1 MGFSPAALLQR
12 TQTTCIEYPI
22 QDHEPLRLD
31 SMVAPEIESPPR
43 TTWYVDRTYL
53 VLFSQR
59 SAWF

>member
-12 TQTTCIEYPI
+12 TQMNCIGYSI

-31 SMVAPEIESPPR
+31 SGISKIESPPR
-43 TTWYVDRTYL
+43 IMWYVDRTYL